1 MNMKEGEGEERKW
14 ERGKRRDLVV
24 SSFSV
29 KVISTA
35 NYGGEAKRLIAFER
49 LLLLLDACSGEVVLI
64 PAVAAMQSRFKLAS
78 HRPLLFFF
86 SFSSFFLSFD
96 SQTNSIG
103 KVSKPLKMGYLK
115 KSPDCPKFK

>member
-1 MNMKEGEGEERKW
+1 MKRKEEYEGEGEERKR

-24 SSFSV
+24 SFFSV
-29 KVISTA
+29 KVNLTA
-35 NYGGEAKRLIAFER
+35 NYGGEAKRPIAFER
-49 LLLLLDACSGEVVLI
+49 LLLLLLDACSGEVLI
-64 PAVAAMQSRFKLAS
+64 PVVAAMQSGFKLAS

-103 KVSKPLKMGYLK
+103 KVSKP
-115 KSPDCPKFK
+115 